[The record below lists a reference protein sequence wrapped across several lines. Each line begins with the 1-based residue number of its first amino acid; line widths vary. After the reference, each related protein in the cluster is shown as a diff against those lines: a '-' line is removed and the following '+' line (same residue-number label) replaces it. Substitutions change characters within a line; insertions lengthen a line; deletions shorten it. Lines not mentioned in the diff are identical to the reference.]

1 MARKSRECML
11 HFVRDLMDKTKD
23 EADLINSL
31 RQIKRKNKDK
41 AKNKDKGKNN
51 DILSSYRYNE
61 KEKNKHQK
69 LLTSGSGASL
79 LHIAVSCRRNSV
91 AKEIV
96 DCIPSLINCE
106 RKDDDY
112 RGQTPFHIAIA
123 IARRDT
129 ADQLDLQDDR
139 LDLLEC
145 MIRALDEDMLKEAM
159 ERRVVGKKLR
169 GTVMLGETPLSIA
182 ALNNNET
189 VVDLLLKN
197 KADLLGSNSFGN
209 TVFHS
214 LVLYASFY
222 PEKESDILNMF
233 DTLARKNKKHKGL
246 KYNRQYIQRENAD
259 KQTALHLAAELG
271 LDNVF
276 KHILDMEDAYKFFTS
291 HDGVFDIY
299 ECDITEIDKVTW
311 DKAVLQMS
319 PDYRNTDHRA
329 EGLAKG
335 KEDSGIKTYLMRLRQ
350 NTNQSILE
358 IICSLKTTTA
368 YAFLN
373 AYIVQEVVFLKWQK
387 NCHYFYIGLF
397 LHLSLMSILT
407 WHLDQRVGV
416 IVKPDMDQT
425 WSIRVLNIIF
435 IVISLLYVIQEI
447 HRTLFSWQPFHITRL
462 HHNGVYRWIFVLF
475 GLALLTDASW
485 NVVSVTNNYCLVI
498 ALILGWWST
507 TFFLRGISPFSYV
520 TLMLQKVLFGDMLKF
535 IPIIFIMMIAFTCAM
550 YSSMAITQPDAFGNF
565 STSLVTMF
573 KLMTGQAE
581 IDGLEGASQH
591 GSIPVFVFAVIVIQ
605 IFLLNIL
612 IAIMSRTCE
621 SVENSNKLLGL
632 QRLSIVL
639 FIEGILPK
647 CLKKAM
653 GTEQKTDYGS
663 TRYLLKIDRLRDGD
677 SMFNNRFEDN
687 GSLNATSLRNFIN
700 NSKIGEATTLPGTNH
715 NPGPQTIQHLYIN
728 DYSKSTYPN
737 EDISVKVTSHIRSVT
752 QDHCQ
757 KSIYG

>member
-1 MARKSRECML
+1 MARKGRNNMFK
-11 HFVRDLMDKTKD
+11 FVSDLMNKTIEEDALIKYLGQMTGKKKDKV
-23 EADLINSL
+23 
-31 RQIKRKNKDK
+31 KNKDK
-41 AKNKDKGKNN
+41 
-51 DILSSYRYNE
+51 LSSYRFNDE
-61 KEKNKHQK
+61 EKNKHQK
-69 LLTSGSGASL
+69 LRTTDSGESV
-79 LHIAVSCRRNSV
+79 LHIAVSCKRNKV
-91 AKEIV
+91 AKHII
-96 DCIPSLINCE
+96 DCDPSLINCA
-106 RKDDDY
+106 RKHDDY

-129 ADQLDLQDDR
+129 ADQLDSQDDR
-139 LDLLEC
+139 LDLLEY
-145 MIRALDEDMLKEAM
+145 MINSLDDDMLKEAM
-159 ERRVVGKKLR
+159 ERRVVGNKLR
-169 GTVMLGETPLSIA
+169 GTVMLGGTPLSIA
-182 ALNNNET
+182 ALNNDED
-189 VVDLLLKN
+189 VVDLLLQKN
-197 KADLLGSNSFGN
+197 ADLKSSDTFGN

-222 PEKESDILNMF
+222 PEKESAILSMF
-233 DTLARKNKKHKGL
+233 DTLAKKNKKYMSHTN
-246 KYNRQYIQRENAD
+246 NRENVQRENAR

-335 KEDSGIKTYLMRLRQ
+335 KEDSGIKTYLKSLRQ

-373 AYIVQEVVFLKWQK
+373 DYTVQEVVFLKWQK
-387 NCHYFYIGLF
+387 YCHYYYIGLF

-407 WHLDQRVGV
+407 WHLDLKVDA
-416 IVKPDMDQT
+416 ILDPDPTQKQT
-425 WSIRVLNIIF
+425 LNLRVLNIIF
-435 IVISLLYVIQEI
+435 IVISLLYVILEI
-447 HRTLFSWQPFHITRL
+447 HRTFFSWQPFHITRL
-462 HHNGVYRWIFVLF
+462 HHNGVYRCIFVLF

-535 IPIIFIMMIAFTCAM
+535 IPIIFIMMIAFTSAM
-550 YSSMAITQPDAFGNF
+550 HSAFAETQPGTFGNF
-565 STSLVTMF
+565 SISLLTTF
-573 KLMTGQAE
+573 NLMTGQGQIE
-581 IDGLEGASQH
+581 GLEGASSH
-591 GSIPVFVFAVIVIQ
+591 GSIPVFVLSVIVIQ

-612 IAIMSRTCE
+612 IAIMSSTCE
-621 SVENSNKLLGL
+621 SVKNSNELLWL

-647 CLKKAM
+647 CLKKVI
-653 GTEQKTDYGS
+653 GKEEKTDYGS
-663 TRYLLKIDRLRDGD
+663 TRYLLKIDRLREVD
-677 SMFNNRFEDN
+677 SMDDKMLKDSVN
-687 GSLNATSLRNFIN
+687 LTSLRNLLN
-700 NSKIGEATTLPGTNH
+700 TKVWETATLPGESTQ
-715 NPGPQTIQHLYIN
+715 PVQYLDIE
-728 DYSKSTYPN
+728 DYGKR
-737 EDISVKVTSHIRSVT
+737 I
-752 QDHCQ
+752 
-757 KSIYG
+757 

>member
-1 MARKSRECML
+1 MARKSRDFML
-11 HFVRDLMDKTKD
+11 HFVRDLMDKTVD
-23 EADLINSL
+23 EADLIHSL
-31 RQIKRKNKDK
+31 RQIMRKDK

-69 LLTSGSGASL
+69 LLTSDSGESV
-79 LHIAVSCRRNSV
+79 LHIAVSCRRNRV
-91 AKEIV
+91 AEEIV

-112 RGQTPFHIAIA
+112 RGQTPFHIVIA
-123 IARRDT
+123 MAHSET
-129 ADQLDLQDDR
+129 TGQQK
-139 LDLLEC
+139 LLEH
-145 MIRALDEDMLKEAM
+145 MIKKLKREDEQNDSHLLKEAI

-169 GTVMLGETPLSIA
+169 GTVMLGGTPLSIA
-182 ALNNNET
+182 ALNHNENI
-189 VVDLLLKN
+189 VDLLLEN

-214 LVLYASFY
+214 LVLYVSFY
-222 PEKESDILNMF
+222 PGKESDILNMF
-233 DTLARKNKKHKGL
+233 DTLARKNKQHKGL
-246 KYNRQYIQRENAD
+246 KYNRQYIQRENAR

-311 DKAVLQMS
+311 DEAVLQMS

-335 KEDSGIKTYLMRLRQ
+335 KEDSGIKTYWKRLRQ

-373 AYIVQEVVFLKWQK
+373 AYTVQEVVYLKWQK
-387 NCHYFYIGLF
+387 NWHYYYIGLF

-407 WHLDQRVGV
+407 WHLDLKVDA
-416 IVKPDMDQT
+416 ILDPDPAQKQT
-425 WSIRVLNIIF
+425 LNLRVLNIIF
-435 IVISLLYVIQEI
+435 IVISLLYVILEI
-447 HRTLFSWQPFHITRL
+447 HRTFFSWQPFHITRL
-462 HHNGVYRWIFVLF
+462 HHNGVYRCIFVLF

-485 NVVSVTNNYCLVI
+485 NVVTVTNNYCLVI

-507 TFFLRGISPFSYV
+507 IFFLRGISPFSYV

-591 GSIPVFVFAVIVIQ
+591 GSIPVFVFSVIVIQ

-621 SVENSNKLLGL
+621 SVENSNKLLWL

-663 TRYLLKIDRLRDGD
+663 TRYLLIIDRLRDGD
-677 SMFNNRFEDN
+677 SMFNNMFEEN

-700 NSKIGEATTLPGTNH
+700 NRKIGEATTLPGTNH
-715 NPGPQTIQHLYIN
+715 NPGPQTIQHLYID
-728 DYSKSTYPN
+728 DYLKST
-737 EDISVKVTSHIRSVT
+737 
-752 QDHCQ
+752 
-757 KSIYG
+757 

>member
-1 MARKSRECML
+1 MARKSRNTMFN
-11 HFVRDLMDKTKD
+11 FVSDLMNKTIEEDALIKSYMTGKKKDKV
-23 EADLINSL
+23 
-31 RQIKRKNKDK
+31 KNKDK
-41 AKNKDKGKNN
+41 
-51 DILSSYRYNE
+51 LSSYRFNDE
-61 KEKNKHQK
+61 EKNKHQK
-69 LLTSGSGASL
+69 LRTTDSGESV
-79 LHIAVSCRRNSV
+79 LHIAVSCKRNKV
-91 AKEIV
+91 AKHII
-96 DCIPSLINCE
+96 DCDPSLIICE
-106 RKDDDY
+106 RKHDDY

-139 LDLLEC
+139 LDLLEY
-145 MIRALDEDMLKEAM
+145 MINALDDDMLNEAM

-169 GTVMLGETPLSIA
+169 GTVMLGGTPLSIA
-182 ALNNNET
+182 ALNNDET

-197 KADLLGSNSFGN
+197 NADLKSSDTFGN

-222 PEKESDILNMF
+222 PEKESAILSMI
-233 DTLARKNKKHKGL
+233 DKLAKKSRKYMSHTN
-246 KYNRQYIQRENAD
+246 NRENVQRENAR

-335 KEDSGIKTYLMRLRQ
+335 KEDSGIETYWKSLRQ
-350 NTNQSILE
+350 NKNQSILE

-373 AYIVQEVVFLKWQK
+373 DYTVQEVVFLKWQK
-387 NCHYFYIGLF
+387 YCHYYYIGLF
-397 LHLSLMSILT
+397 LHLSLMSVLT
-407 WHLDQRVGV
+407 WHLDLKVDA
-416 IVKPDMDQT
+416 ILDPDPAQKQT
-425 WSIRVLNIIF
+425 LNLRVLNIIF
-435 IVISLLYVIQEI
+435 IVISLLYVILEI
-447 HRTLFSWQPFHITRL
+447 HRTFFSLQPFHITRL
-462 HHNGVYRWIFVLF
+462 HHNGVYRCIFVLF

-507 TFFLRGISPFSYV
+507 TFFLRGIRPFSYV

-535 IPIIFIMMIAFTCAM
+535 IPIIFIMMLAFTSAM
-550 YSSMAITQPDAFGNF
+550 HSAFAETQPGTFGNF
-565 STSLVTMF
+565 SISLLTTF
-573 KLMTGQAE
+573 NLMTGQGQIE
-581 IDGLEGASQH
+581 GLEGASSH
-591 GSIPVFVFAVIVIQ
+591 GSIPVFVLSVIVIQ

-612 IAIMSRTCE
+612 IAIMSSTCE
-621 SVENSNKLLGL
+621 SVKNSNELLWL

-647 CLKKAM
+647 CLKKVIGKA
-653 GTEQKTDYGS
+653 EKTDYGS
-663 TRYLLKIDRLRDGD
+663 TRYLLKIDRLREVD
-677 SMFNNRFEDN
+677 SMDDKMLKDN
-687 GSLNATSLRNFIN
+687 VNLNVTSLRNLLN
-700 NSKIGEATTLPGTNH
+700 RSKVWETATLPGERTQ
-715 NPGPQTIQHLYIN
+715 PTQYLDIE
-728 DYSKSTYPN
+728 DYGKR
-737 EDISVKVTSHIRSVT
+737 I
-752 QDHCQ
+752 
-757 KSIYG
+757 